1 MLNIEFVSTFVLF
14 CARRQDMYSLVT
26 INLHHHEHFGLCC
39 QREVIT
45 EVDTYIFTFRDLDD
59 FAIKYAYNFTD
70 LVQFKND
77 GVTFES
83 GMRFLFDDKTVREMV
98 DIHKPNGEIDLY
110 VDHYDLDKV
119 IDASERL
126 GVQRNENTDNIKG
139 G

>member
-1 MLNIEFVSTFVLF
+1 
-14 CARRQDMYSLVT
+14 
-26 INLHHHEHFGLCC
+26 
-39 QREVIT
+39 
-45 EVDTYIFTFRDLDD
+45 
-59 FAIKYAYNFTD
+59 
-70 LVQFKND
+70 
-77 GVTFES
+77 
-83 GMRFLFDDKTVREMV
+83 MRFLFDDKTVREMV